1 MTFARLWVLHLLWL
15 LPLLALALMVQGRQK
30 KKTMDRFADPE
41 LLARLTGKD
50 HKQRRLLKGVL
61 LLSVLALMLFALAG
75 PRWGSHL
82 QEASQKGVDIMIL
95 VDVSR
100 SMLVQDIQPNR
111 LERAKQ
117 DLVDFLGVVQ
127 GDRVGLVAFSGTAFV
142 QCPLT
147 LDYAAL
153 EMFMGALQPDLIP
166 VQGTHLGAAIDLGL
180 SCFDFDSK
188 TDKVMLLL
196 TDGEDNE
203 RRGLKAAREAWKK
216 GVKIFVFGVGGT
228 SGGPVP
234 AEDRKAG
241 LKRDQEG
248 KPVVSRLE
256 EEYLE
261 KIASMAGGTYVRSVE
276 GDLDLDTL
284 YFDGIK
290 SKTDAEILKTGKIR
304 VHEERFSLFLL
315 GALVFSLLEGLIH
328 ERGAK
333 GSQAGET
340 GDGL

>member
-1 MTFARLWVLHLLWL
+1 MTFAHLWVLHFLWL
-15 LPLLALALMVQGRQK
+15 LPLLALALMVQGRQRK
-30 KKTMDRFADPE
+30 KNVERFADPE

-50 HKQRRLLKGVL
+50 HKQRRFLKGVL
-61 LLSVLALMLFALAG
+61 LLSVLGLMLFALAG

-100 SMLVQDIQPNR
+100 SMLVQDIQPDR

-117 DLVDFLGVVQ
+117 DLVDFLGVVR
-127 GDRVGLVAFSGTAFV
+127 GDRVGLVAFSGTAFI

-166 VQGTHLGAAIDLGL
+166 VQGTDLGAAIDLGL

-203 RRGLKAAREAWKK
+203 RRGLRAAREAWKK

-241 LKRDQEG
+241 LKRDREG

-261 KIASMAGGTYVRSVE
+261 RIATMAGGTYVRSVE

-315 GALVFSLLEGLIH
+315 GALVFLLLEGLIH
-328 ERGAK
+328 DRGPK
-333 GSQAGET
+333 GSHVGTT

>member
-15 LPLLALALMVQGRQK
+15 LPLLALALMVQGRQQ
-30 KKTMDRFADPE
+30 KKTVERFADPE

-61 LLSVLALMLFALAG
+61 LLSVLGLMLFALAG

-82 QEASQKGVDIMIL
+82 QEVSQKGVDIMIL

-166 VQGTHLGAAIDLGL
+166 IQGTHLGAAIDLGL

-203 RRGLKAAREAWKK
+203 RRGVKAARAAWKK
-216 GVKIFVFGVGGT
+216 GVKIFVFGVGET

-241 LKRDQEG
+241 LKKDQEG

-315 GALVFSLLEGLIH
+315 GALVFLLLEGLIH